1 MAVLTDGE
9 SGCPRGLRAPALNQ
23 ALALGITSR
32 AGMSPLPRF
41 VPASTASCP
50 LSFPAFQE
58 GNTSRKA
65 VLRLV
70 LIPISCKAAIPP
82 L

>member
-9 SGCPRGLRAPALNQ
+9 SGCPRGLRAPAI
-23 ALALGITSR
+23 ALGITSR

-41 VPASTASCP
+41 VPASRASCP

-65 VLRLV
+65 VLRLI

>member
-9 SGCPRGLRAPALNQ
+9 SACPRGLRAP